1 MIPLFLNMSSGT
13 VIDHSCWL
21 LVTQVSKRDLIKN
34 QSEIPEHVV
43 NVNDS
48 SLGKHDYNMIVLS
61 TDMWE
66 NRRKLRYEEAM
77 NPAPIVQ
84 LYNQLV
90 ITRQNIEK
98 QLPLFHDIIVLLE

>member
-1 MIPLFLNMSSGT
+1 M
-13 VIDHSCWL
+13 DHSCWL
-21 LVTQVSKRDLIKN
+21 VITQVSKRDLIKN
-34 QSEIPEHVV
+34 QLEIPEHVV

-48 SLGKHDYNMIVLS
+48 SLGKHNYNMIVLL
-61 TDMWE
+61 TDIGK

>member
-1 MIPLFLNMSSGT
+1 
-13 VIDHSCWL
+13 
-21 LVTQVSKRDLIKN
+21 
-34 QSEIPEHVV
+34 
-43 NVNDS
+43 
-48 SLGKHDYNMIVLS
+48 MIVLS